1 MPDCSLIADVHT
13 PVRRRSISEIN
24 RNGVKDFRHRWIR
37 HNSVSN
43 SGHGCGVSVG
53 DFQATGSTCERVYRR
68 RNVAGMDLW
77 SSGSVQRA
85 YVPSCEPPPHTSRA
99 IIVLNP
105 RRERHK
111 PKVELG
117 VSLPKGSRVPLFS
130 PVCNHGWESTTICVH
145 HEIAALSS
153 SGSRER
159 TNRLPIFTPQSQDA
173 TPKKQKNTSVPN
185 VQLAIGKP
193 CGSTSV

>member
-1 MPDCSLIADVHT
+1 VAPYATAIPPAASRCPTVVLSRMCTLPYGDVRS
-13 PVRRRSISEIN
+13 VRSIAMASKTLGI
-24 RNGVKDFRHRWIR
+24 
-37 HNSVSN
+37 
-43 SGHGCGVSVG
+43 
-53 DFQATGSTCERVYRR
+53 AGSTCERVYRR